1 MRFVPAVLL
10 LLMVGCSHAIVVTPP
25 AERNITK
32 QRTFE
37 KSYDFIWSR
46 AVAWFAGN
54 NVVIEK
60 IEKNSGLITAKYLLR
75 LDDGFLDPGKIE
87 TSGYGWSSKD
97 LDIKH
102 YASINILVRNDGPEK
117 TTVSVNIF
125 GHFDAEGYYGLI
137 EKMGPVKASGNSVST
152 GKLEAS
158 VFNFLAKHD

>member
-1 MRFVPAVLL
+1 MRLTPVLVL
-10 LLMVGCSHAIVVTPP
+10 AALCGCTHAIVITPP
-25 AERNITK
+25 AQRDIIK
-32 QRTFE
+32 HRTFE

-60 IEKNSGLITAKYLLR
+60 IEKDSGLITAKYLLR
-75 LDDGFLDPGKIE
+75 LDDGFLDPGKID
-87 TSGYGWSSKD
+87 TSGYGWGPED
-97 LDIKH
+97 LDIRH

-137 EKMGPVKASGNSVST
+137 EKQGPVKASGSSIST

-158 VFNFLAKHD
+158 VFDFLGR